1 MQQDVERRPS
11 RRRTVLSILFGVA
24 ATAVLAAVIWKRRDE
39 FSEALTSASLLILL
53 AASLLQL
60 VALLARTDAWHVCV
74 RAAGGTLDRR
84 PLYRAAG
91 VGYLGSQL
99 NAQAGTAARIAALRR
114 MHPGDSPKVPALIAA
129 ELPIIIVEG
138 IFGALASFTLVGPL
152 GLPWW
157 APLGFLVVT
166 IVVLDMLRRISRGHE
181 VGWRTGLAVLR
192 SLKGR
197 NHTIALVSVAIA
209 AQILRTW
216 LTLEAVGVEA
226 SVFDATAVLI
236 AVSTLGQLPIGPGVG
251 AAATVLILGS
261 GGVAAAAAAGV
272 LLTATGTIGALLYV
286 AWAGAD
292 GIWVRRRAAAPARL
306 ASEA

>member
-11 RRRTVLSILFGVA
+11 RRRTVLSILFGVV
-24 ATAVLAAVIWKRRDE
+24 ATAVLVVVIWDRRDE
-39 FSEALTSASLLILL
+39 FGEAITSASLGILA

-60 VALLARTDAWHVCV
+60 LALLARTDAWHVCV

-91 VGYLGSQL
+91 IGYLGSQL

-157 APLGFLVVT
+157 APLGFLVVA

-181 VGWRTGLAVLR
+181 AGWRTGLAVLR

-197 NHTIALVSVAIA
+197 NHTIALVSVAIT

-226 SVFDATAVLI
+226 TVFDATAVLI

>member
-1 MQQDVERRPS
+1 MAAERRPN
-11 RRRTVLSILFGVA
+11 RRRTVLSVLFMLAV
-24 ATAVLAAVIWKRRDE
+24 TAVLFVVIWRRRDE
-39 FSEALTSASLLILL
+39 FTEALTSAPLWILGV
-53 AASLLQL
+53 ATLLQL
-60 VALLARTDAWHVCV
+60 TALLARTDAWHVCV

-91 VGYLGSQL
+91 LGYLGSQL
-99 NAQAGTAARIAALRR
+99 NAQVGTAARIAALRKA
-114 MHPGDSPKVPALIAA
+114 HPERSPKVPALIAA
-129 ELPIIIVEG
+129 EVPIIVVEG

-157 APLGFLVVT
+157 APLGFLVVV

-192 SLKGR
+192 TLKGR
-197 NHTIALVSVAIA
+197 NHTIALVSVAIT
-209 AQILRTW
+209 AQILRNW

-226 SVFDATAVLI
+226 SFFDATAVLI
-236 AVSTLGQLPIGPGVG
+236 AMSVISQLPVGPGSG
-251 AAATVLILGS
+251 AAAVVLILGS

-272 LLTATGTIGALLYV
+272 LLTATGTMGALLYV
-286 AWAGAD
+286 TWAGAD
-292 GIWVRRRAAAPARL
+292 GAWVRRRAATPRL

>member
-1 MQQDVERRPS
+1 MQLAAEPRLNRQ
-11 RRRTVLSILFGVA
+11 RTVLSVLFMLGV
-24 ATAVLAAVIWKRRDE
+24 TAVLVAVIWRRREE
-39 FSEALTSASLLILL
+39 FTEALTSAPLWILGV
-53 AASLLQL
+53 ATLLQL

-91 VGYLGSQL
+91 LGYLGSQL
-99 NAQAGTAARIAALRR
+99 NAQAGTAARIAALRKA
-114 MHPGDSPKVPALIAA
+114 HPRDSPRVPALIAA
-129 ELPIIIVEG
+129 EVPIIVVEG
-138 IFGALASFTLVGPL
+138 AFGAIASFTLVGPL

-157 APLGFLVVT
+157 APLGFFVVVV
-166 IVVLDMLRRISRGHE
+166 VVLDMLRRISRGRE

-197 NHTIALVSVAIA
+197 NHTIALVSVAIT
-209 AQILRTW
+209 AQILRNW
-216 LTLEAVGVEA
+216 VTLDAVGVQA
-226 SVFDATAVLI
+226 TFFDATAVLI
-236 AVSTLGQLPIGPGVG
+236 AMSVISQLPVGPSSG
-251 AAATVLILGS
+251 AAAVVLILGS

-272 LLTATGTIGALLYV
+272 LLTATGTMGALLYV

-292 GIWVRRRAAAPARL
+292 GAWVRRRAAPARL